1 VRETMKKN
9 HPDIVTVRQADDG
22 LHGAFEPW
30 ETIQQTGA
38 VAPPNPEA
46 NDVAGKTAEPADHDE
61 RAKIERARMRRVA
74 REQRQ
79 QQAMRGRIGKHEAVG
94 RIAVLADEVEER
106 GQVRRK
112 QQCQPTRSWNVHP
125 DEWVRDRR

>member
-1 VRETMKKN
+1 MKQN

-22 LHGAFEPW
+22 LHGAFEPR
-30 ETIQQTGA
+30 ETIEQA
-38 VAPPNPEA
+38 SAIAPPDPEA
-46 NDVAGKTAEPADHDE
+46 NDVACETAQPADHDE
-61 RAKIERARMRRVA
+61 CAKTERARMCRVA

-94 RIAVLADEVEER
+94 RIAMLADEVEER

-112 QQCQPTRSWNVHP
+112 QQCRPPNR
-125 DEWVRDRR
+125 